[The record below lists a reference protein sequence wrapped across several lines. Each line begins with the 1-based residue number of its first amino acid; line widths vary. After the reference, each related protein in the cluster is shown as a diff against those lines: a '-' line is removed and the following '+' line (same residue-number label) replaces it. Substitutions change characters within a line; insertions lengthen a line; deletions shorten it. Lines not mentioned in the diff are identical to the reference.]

1 MTTAYDAVVV
11 GAGPYGLSTA
21 AHLLG
26 RGLRVAVFG
35 KTLEM
40 WRDHMPKGMWLR
52 SHWWAT
58 NLSDPR
64 KDYAFEDFFKDAS
77 YEKGYPVPIETFIN
91 YGLWFQRRAV
101 PVVDETYVA
110 SIERQDGQ
118 FLITLEDGREVKSQV
133 VVMAI
138 GLSHYAHW
146 PERYQGF
153 PAELVSHS
161 SDHADFERF
170 KGRDVVVIGGGQ
182 SAIEFAALLHEA
194 GAAVQVVS
202 RRPIWW
208 LAPDRMNARTTLERI
223 RAPKA
228 SIAPGWINWV
238 LDHMPY
244 FFYRFPQAWK
254 DSYNAQYHSGATDWL
269 RDRVIGNVI
278 LREGQT
284 VTNLKVVEGKLDVA
298 ISDGANVR
306 DGDIEFPFHHL
317 QVRHRLA
324 FAQYDVAD
332 DSIPQPVRRP
342 RVVLGVVRILPRLG
356 EAVEEIRH
364 MVQDPIDPAGRNA
377 GLRSP
382 DPFKGGARVHPIW
395 RKPPDGPPR
404 YNLDSGAGF
413 VEQRRK
419 LYRALSTTD

>member
-1 MTTAYDAVVV
+1 MTPAYDAVVV
-11 GAGPYGLSTA
+11 GAGPYGLSAA

-26 RGLRVAVFG
+26 RGLKVAVFG

-64 KDYAFEDFFKDAS
+64 KDYGFEDFFKDAS
-77 YEKGYPVPIETFIN
+77 YEKGYPIPIATFIN

-101 PVVDETYVA
+101 PVVDETYVS

-138 GLSHYAHW
+138 GLSHYAHR
-146 PERYQGF
+146 PEQYQGF
-153 PAELVSHS
+153 PSDLVSHS

-170 KGRDVVVIGGGQ
+170 KGRVVVVIGGGQ

-306 DGDIEFPFHHL
+306 ADHILLATGYQVDVSRLTMIHPAL
-317 QVRHRLA
+317 QT
-324 FAQYDVAD
+324 
-332 DSIPQPVRRP
+332 
-342 RVVLGVVRILPRLG
+342 
-356 EAVEEIRH
+356 EIRT
-364 MVQDPIDPAGRNA
+364 DRASPILSHWFESSVPGLYFVGATS
-377 GLRSP
+377 LRSFGP
-382 DPFKGGARVHPIW
+382 LFRFVAGCTAAAQRVASSVARERVGRARAVPK
-395 RKPPDGPPR
+395 RAAFVKPA
-404 YNLDSGAGF
+404 AG
-413 VEQRRK
+413 QRQD
-419 LYRALSTTD
+419 AGQEA